1 MPVDNLDIIA
11 PSEEALSDQDVVS
24 FYNAYYKALD
34 SIKTEVFDTRLDHL
48 TLGDKTIYNKTIIER
63 KEFDD
68 GFIELLTN
76 AFPHFLK
83 ITRDPKR
90 GLKYED
96 DVVGVE
102 KAHKITSKS
111 VKHLASHT
119 QNISKVEDDDVIP
132 SKLLVTF
139 AEEDLAMYENRAYKT
154 LVYTII
160 TFLKRRQKTVFD
172 NVESH
177 RYDIINFNHK
187 TEGKHAKFDIDLN
200 IKMTRPI
207 DEDTSKAQDL
217 LNKINHLLDNYQ
229 ALCGTQFMRELVNA
243 KDVRS
248 PLLKT
253 NIFLHNPEFQII
265 YNTWIFMERYQ
276 TEPYNVNVTEFDHE
290 DDLVVDRDLSRQ
302 SLVLINEL
310 NYLRNISTNEV
321 KSKEHHFTN
330 NINHDLSLRHD
341 PDFVPDEIEIDNF
354 TPSETLLQ
362 QTLDLYKTELH
373 EKFRKLDSKEVS
385 ARQTIDDML
394 KAVNSINNNLF
405 DYKDTDLDN
414 LSDGNEAKYEA
425 QKKRYQML
433 KILREE
439 KEIDLETTRLEEQ
452 LALEHLNSIER
463 KLNKELTQIET
474 LAREGLTNRYKARRE
489 AMIKEREELFKHQEE
504 VAEAHREELMN
515 RARERAIKIGK
526 RGYHS
531 KVHDKQIP
539 RIPVPIYIYDSYP
552 DDTLEIDLKNNEV
565 VEDFRM
571 ESKRDYSETDRM
583 TMDQINAKVLA
594 DKEARLALIRAE
606 QERIRREKA
615 ELSHAYAPKGKARK
629 QTRARVNLE
638 INDDTD
644 TLDLSGKPD
653 KEDFLKP
660 KEKAKP
666 RLKVKKETKRRLVG
680 HTRTLVKK
688 KKLEA
693 QLRKTSS
700 KKVNKPT
707 DNRKLVSKK
716 RIK

>member
-1 MPVDNLDIIA
+1 MPIDNLDIIS

-34 SIKTEVFDTRLDHL
+34 EVKVNAFDTKIDHL
-48 TLGDKTIYNKTIIER
+48 TQGDKTVYNKTIIER

-68 GFIELLTN
+68 GFIELLQN

-83 ITRDPKR
+83 ISRDPKR

-119 QNISKVEDDDVIP
+119 QNISKVEDDEVIP
-132 SKLLVTF
+132 SKLLVSF

-154 LVYTII
+154 LVNTII
-160 TFLKRRQKTVFD
+160 TFLKRRQKTVGE

-177 RYDIINFNHK
+177 RYDVINFNHK
-187 TEGKHAKFDIDLN
+187 TSGKNTKFDIDLN

-207 DEDTSKAQDL
+207 EEDTSKAQEL
-217 LNKINHLLDNYQ
+217 LNKINNLLDKYQ
-229 ALCGTQFMRELVNA
+229 GISATPFMRELVNA

-276 TEPYNVNVTEFDHE
+276 TEPYNVNITEYDHSN
-290 DDLVVDRDLSRQ
+290 DLIVDKDLSRQ
-302 SLVLINEL
+302 SLALINEL
-310 NYLRNISTNEV
+310 AYLRNVTTDEV
-321 KSKEHHFTN
+321 SVREHHFVN
-330 NINHDLSLRHD
+330 NIKHDNGLRHD
-341 PDFVPDEIEIDNF
+341 PDFVPGEFELENYL
-354 TPSETLLQ
+354 PSETLLQ
-362 QTLDLYKTELH
+362 KTCDLYKQELDK
-373 EKFRKLDSKEVS
+373 KFNKLDSKEVS
-385 ARQTIDDML
+385 ARQTIAEML
-394 KAVNSINNNLF
+394 QSVNSINNNLF

-425 QKKRYQML
+425 QKKRYHML
-433 KILREE
+433 RILREE

-463 KLNKELTQIET
+463 KLNKELSEIEV
-474 LAREGLTNRYKARRE
+474 LAREGLSNRYKARRE
-489 AMIKEREELFKHQEE
+489 ALIKEREELFAHQQE
-504 VAEAHREELMN
+504 VADAHREELMD

-539 RIPVPIYIYDSYP
+539 RHKVPVYIYDSYP
-552 DDTLEIDLKNNEV
+552 CDTLEIDLAKNEV
-565 VEDFRM
+565 VQDFEM
-571 ESKRDYSETDRM
+571 ISKRDYSNSDRK
-583 TMDQINAKVLA
+583 TMDEINAKVLA
-594 DKEARLALIRAE
+594 ERQAREEKARL
-606 QERIRREKA
+606 EKA
-615 ELSHAYAPKGKARK
+615 LLSHAFAPKTKSRK
-629 QTRARVNLE
+629 QARSKVQLS
-638 INDDTD
+638 INSSED
-644 TLDLSGKPD
+644 TLDLSGKPNRNN
-653 KEDFLKP
+653 FLKP
-660 KEKAKP
+660 REKTNLKIKP
-666 RLKVKKETKRRLVG
+666 KKDKKRVLVG

-700 KKVNKPT
+700 KKVDKPNN
-707 DNRKLVSKK
+707 NRKLVSKK

>member
-1 MPVDNLDIIA
+1 MPIDNLDIIT
-11 PSEEALSDQDVVS
+11 PDEEALSNEDVVS
-24 FYNAYYKALD
+24 FYNAYYKALEQVKSD
-34 SIKTEVFDTRLDHL
+34 SFDTRIDHL
-48 TLGDKTIYNKTIIER
+48 TQGDKTVYNKTIIER
-63 KEFDD
+63 KDFDD
-68 GFIELLTN
+68 GFIELLQS

-83 ITRDPKR
+83 ISRDPKR

-154 LVYTII
+154 LVNTII
-160 TFLKRRQKTVFD
+160 TFLKRRQKTVGD

-177 RYDIINFNHK
+177 RYDVIKFNHK
-187 TEGKHAKFDIDLN
+187 TQGKNTKFDIDLN

-207 DEDTSKAQDL
+207 EEDTTKAQEL
-217 LNKINHLLDNYQ
+217 LDKINNLLDKYQ
-229 ALCGTQFMRELVNA
+229 GISATPFMRELVNA

-253 NIFLHNPEFQII
+253 NIFLHNPDFQIL

-276 TEPYNVNVTEFDHE
+276 TEPYNVNVTEYDHE
-290 DDLVVDRDLSRQ
+290 NDLIVDKDLSRQ
-302 SLVLINEL
+302 SLALINEL
-310 NYLRNISTNEV
+310 AYLRQVNSDEVSVKEHYFENNIKHELKLRQDIDFLPGEFELENYL
-321 KSKEHHFTN
+321 
-330 NINHDLSLRHD
+330 
-341 PDFVPDEIEIDNF
+341 
-354 TPSETLLQ
+354 PSEVLLQ
-362 QTLDLYKTELH
+362 KTCELYKREL
-373 EKFRKLDSKEVS
+373 EDKFNRLDSKEVS
-385 ARQTIDDML
+385 ARQTISDML

-414 LSDGNEAKYEA
+414 LSDGNEEKYQA
-425 QKKRYQML
+425 QKKRYEL
-433 KILREE
+433 LRILREE

-463 KLNKELTQIET
+463 KLNKELTEIEV
-474 LAREGLTNRYKARRE
+474 LAREGLSNRYKARRE
-489 AMIKEREELFKHQEE
+489 AMIKEREELFAHQQA
-504 VAEAHREELMN
+504 VADAHKEELMD

-539 RIPVPIYIYDSYP
+539 RHKVPVYIYDSYP
-552 DDTLEIDLKNNEV
+552 DDTLEIDLMKNEV
-565 VEDFRM
+565 VEDFKM
-571 ESKRDYSETDRM
+571 ESKRDYSNSSRKTESE
-583 TMDQINAKVLA
+583 INAKVLA
-594 DKEARLALIRAE
+594 ERLAREEKLRL
-606 QERIRREKA
+606 EKA
-615 ELSHAYAPKGKARK
+615 ILSHAFAPKTKARK
-629 QTRARVNLE
+629 ATRERVQLAITSSE
-638 INDDTD
+638 D

-653 KEDFLKP
+653 SCDFLHQKP
-660 KEKAKP
+660 KGDEAK
-666 RLKVKKETKRRLVG
+666 KHKIKKDKKRKLVG

-700 KKVNKPT
+700 KKVDKPNN
-707 DNRKLVSKK
+707 NRKLVSKK